1 MTGVSVTGEIDAP
14 LPGPADF
21 AAWRGQARRFLAAGL
36 PPALVSW
43 RVAGEAPGLFASAAP
58 PETAAVSA
66 SVPRSF
72 LEAAE
77 TAIRH
82 RDPQRFALLYRL
94 LWRLAHDE
102 PGLMQVATD
111 PDVLRLHAMAKSVRR
126 DAHKMHAFVRF
137 RCVGMADAPDEDC
150 GADPAGAH
158 YVAWFEPEHHIL
170 EAEAGFFI
178 RRFAGLRWSILT
190 PEASAHWDGVTL
202 RMGPGGTRREA
213 PAEDAHEA
221 LWRAYYRSVFNPA
234 RLKPAAMRAEMPV
247 KYWRNLPEAR
257 EIRGLIADAPRRTA
271 EMLARGVSAPALR
284 RQRPPPAAA
293 VQPTA
298 LPDVAETMPADLFS
312 RVEDPAAAL
321 AALRAGLMGRND
333 LPPWTAAST
342 QPVFGEGPLGAPLMF
357 VGEQPGDEE
366 DLAGRPFV
374 GPAGRLFDRAAAE
387 AGIDRSAT
395 YVTNAVKHF
404 KFKPTGRRRLH
415 QSPDA
420 GDITYYRPFLKREI
434 ELVAPGLVVSL
445 GATALRALTGKPL
458 PITRVRGEMIEAPE
472 GFRIF
477 PTVHPSYLLRLPDPA
492 SKERE
497 YARFIA
503 DLVAAREAADRLGS

>member
-1 MTGVSVTGEIDAP
+1 MDAP

-21 AAWRGQARRFLAAGL
+21 PAWRAQARCLLAADL
-36 PPALVSW
+36 PPAAVAW
-43 RVAGEAPGLFASAAP
+43 RVAGEAPALFARDRV
-58 PETAAVSA
+58 PETAPLTA
-66 SVPRSF
+66 SVPRRF
-72 LEAAE
+72 VEAAE

-82 RDPQRFALLYRL
+82 RDPDRFALLYRL
-94 LWRLAHDE
+94 LWRLARGE
-102 PGLMQVATD
+102 PGLLQVATD
-111 PDVLRLHAMAKSVRR
+111 PDILRLSAMVRAVRR
-126 DAHKMHAFVRF
+126 DAHKMHAFLRF
-137 RCVGMADAPDEDC
+137 RCVGTEAPGEA
-150 GADPAGAH
+150 GPAAH
-158 YVAWFEPEHHIL
+158 YVAWFEPDHHIL
-170 EAEAGFFI
+170 EAETGFFI

-190 PEASAHWDGVTL
+190 PEASAHWDGETL

-213 PAEDAHEA
+213 PAEDAHEE

-257 EIRGLIADAPRRTA
+257 EIPRLIAEAPQRVA
-271 EMLARGVSAPALR
+271 GMLARGAAPPAAR
-284 RQRPPPAAA
+284 RQRPPSRP
-293 VQPTA
+293 VQPMP

-312 RVEDPAAAL
+312 RIEDPAAAL
-321 AALRAGLMGRND
+321 TALRAELMGRND
-333 LPPWTAAST
+333 LPSWTAAST
-342 QPVFGEGPLGAPLMF
+342 QPVFGEGPLGAALMF
-357 VGEQPGDEE
+357 IGEQPGDEE

-374 GPAGRLFDRAAAE
+374 GPAGRLFDRAATE
-387 AGIDRSAT
+387 AGIDRSAA

-458 PITRVRGEMIEAPE
+458 AITRVRGEVIEAPE

-492 SKERE
+492 GKERE
-497 YARFIA
+497 YARFVA
-503 DLVAAREAADRLGS
+503 DLAAAREMAERPGA